1 MAKRAAQRRAPA
13 NSLRYPHMLLNAPGR
28 SATVLVALAFRGD
41 SPAATRAGKVSS
53 VPPPAIALT
62 NPARRA
68 APAPTASWLGETGAG
83 VMAMARWCRRT
94 SGDPRQRGVQCVE
107 H

>member
-1 MAKRAAQRRAPA
+1 
-13 NSLRYPHMLLNAPGR
+13 MLLNAPGR
-28 SATVLVALAFRGD
+28 SATVLVAFAFRGD
-41 SPAATRAGKVSS
+41 RPAATSAGKVSS

-68 APAPTASWLGETGAG
+68 APAPMASWVGETGAG
-83 VMAMARWCRRT
+83 GMAMGRWCRRS
-94 SGDPRQRGVQCVE
+94 SGDPGRRMGVWCVE